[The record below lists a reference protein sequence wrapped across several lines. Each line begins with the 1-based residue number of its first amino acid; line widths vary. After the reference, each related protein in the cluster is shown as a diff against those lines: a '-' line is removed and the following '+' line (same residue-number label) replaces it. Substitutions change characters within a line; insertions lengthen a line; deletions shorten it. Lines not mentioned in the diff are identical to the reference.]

1 MGRIGCRASNR
12 VFVGLPLCRNGDYLK
27 TIVEFAFSVAKS
39 STILSLVPGVFKP
52 IVGNLLPWSKRVVRH
67 AAVHAQP
74 LIQERLAKLQGA
86 DNDQFDKSVC
96 SALHSCHVYQ
106 AFGFVHLCVIYSMT
120 ISHGL
125 SRRHRRVN
133 RTPILCLRP
142 SWSKTSPLSTR
153 RAAASHIRSLT
164 SLPTPNICSRFVKRS
179 KVS

>member
-67 AAVHAQP
+67 AAVHVQP

-106 AFGFVHLCVIYSMT
+106 AFGFVHL
-120 ISHGL
+120 
-125 SRRHRRVN
+125 RVN